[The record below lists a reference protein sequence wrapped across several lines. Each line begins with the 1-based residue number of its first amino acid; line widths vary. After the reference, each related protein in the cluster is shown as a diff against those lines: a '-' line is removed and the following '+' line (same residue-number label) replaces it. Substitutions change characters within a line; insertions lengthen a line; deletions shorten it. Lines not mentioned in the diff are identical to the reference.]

1 MSCRINRETAWQ
13 RRERAFRKLMKFFPV
28 NHASFIR
35 RISRLTF
42 GLRVRERHAER
53 RPARPRR
60 AENWREHYARN
71 HLPHPR
77 PVTKGAVH
85 TMTSA
90 DKIKSQLDQSLDD
103 AKPLVDK
110 VLGKTDEL
118 AQGAKERVELLAEK
132 VMEKAEPLIE
142 KVKEKGD
149 PLVEKAMGGR
159 GNDSTSSS
167 AAAE

>member
-1 MSCRINRETAWQ
+1 MAAAGVAISETY
-13 RRERAFRKLMKFFPV
+13 EILSV
-28 NHASFIR
+28 NHTSFIR

-42 GLRVRERHAER
+42 GLRVRECHAER

-60 AENWREHYARN
+60 AENWCERYASN

-90 DKIKSQLDQSLDD
+90 DKIQSQLDQSLDD

-149 PLVEKAMGGR
+149 PLVEKAMRGR
-159 GNDSTSSS
+159 GNESTSSS